1 MNKLVISKRS
11 LVLGLKLL
19 CATLFAIWFANIP
32 HEIFLDRANYLNYL
46 TNADSIIEIRSSRG
60 YLNLLANEPV
70 WLYINSILGGV
81 SNSVQ
86 YETILKVYPFLIT
99 LVVSYYILI
108 SRNDF
113 FIPFV
118 FLILFLFIIPQ
129 GLSYTLGG
137 LRQSIATTFL
147 LLFVIVNKEK
157 KVNHI
162 KVVCLLFILSFI
174 HSLFFI
180 ITAIYFLVFFGKKIK
195 NLSRVLSLTIYVS
208 IAVMVVFFLLKFSGL
223 SDYARQGE
231 LLENKVTHSGFLFFV
246 YLMILIL
253 FVKIYPTLA
262 LDKNTIVVNTAN
274 LVFVFLVAYLLMYW
288 IMPGTGRILNSLV
301 PFLLFLIAIK
311 INRYTLGILLL
322 IILVVFLTVS
332 PKSRANSTYL
342 NYEDYYQHVFFIK
355 K

>member
-19 CATLFAIWFANIP
+19 CSTLFAIWFANIP

-60 YLNLLANEPV
+60 YLNLLANEPA

-86 YETILKVYPFLIT
+86 HETILKVYPFLIT
-99 LVVSYYILI
+99 LVASYYILI

-113 FIPFV
+113 VIPFV
-118 FLILFLFIIPQ
+118 FLVLFLLVIPH

-147 LLFVIVNKEK
+147 LLFVIVNKDK

-162 KVVCLLFILSFI
+162 KVVFLLFILSFI
-174 HSLFFI
+174 HSLFFV
-180 ITAIYFLVFFGKKIK
+180 ITVTYFFAFFGKKIK
-195 NLSRVLSLTIYVS
+195 DIPRGLGLVVYAS
-208 IAVMVVFFLLKFSGL
+208 IAILALLFLLKFSGL

-231 LLENKVTHSGFLFFV
+231 SLENQVSHSGFLFFI
-246 YLMILIL
+246 YLTILIL

-262 LDKNTIVVNTAN
+262 LDKNPVVANTTN
-274 LVFVFLVAYLLMYW
+274 LAFVFLVAYLMMYW
-288 IMPGTGRILNSLV
+288 VMPGTGRILNSLI
-301 PFLLFLIAIK
+301 PFLFFLIARK
-311 INRYTLGILLL
+311 INRYTLGVFLL
-322 IILVVFLTVS
+322 IMLVVFLTVS

-342 NYEDYYQHVFFIK
+342 NYEDYYQYVFFIK